1 MAKLTDTDFVM
12 VRGDTLAFGVEI
24 EGLGQDLDTCY
35 FSCKTDP
42 SDTNYVFQKSLDDGI
57 TVVEQGKYRVR
68 VAPDDTEN
76 LNTGKYFYDLE
87 IGINGDIYTVLRGKL
102 EIVYDITREE

>member
-24 EGLGQDLDTCY
+24 EGLGQNLDTCY